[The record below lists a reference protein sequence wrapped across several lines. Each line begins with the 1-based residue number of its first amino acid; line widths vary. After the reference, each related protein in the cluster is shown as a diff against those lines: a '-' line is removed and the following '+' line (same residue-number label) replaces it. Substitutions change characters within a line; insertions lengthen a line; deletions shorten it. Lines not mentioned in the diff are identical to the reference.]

1 MSLQFTIFPVI
12 YRFYEI
18 YLMKFLKISKN
29 LYAGAWKMP
38 INVTQ
43 ESYDKVKQV
52 GQGPNAMR
60 KNKKPRL
67 EGPLLNKDPH
77 LLGLDEPI
85 VVSNPDPPPP
95 DKQPRILF
103 SGVNPKK
110 HAKVM

>member
-1 MSLQFTIFPVI
+1 
-12 YRFYEI
+12 
-18 YLMKFLKISKN
+18 
-29 LYAGAWKMP
+29 MP
-38 INVTQ
+38 INITQ

-60 KNKKPRL
+60 KYKKPKL
-67 EGPLLNKDPH
+67 DVPLLDKDPH

-85 VVSNPDPPPP
+85 VVSNPNPPSP

-110 HAKVM
+110 HAKVSLKYFI